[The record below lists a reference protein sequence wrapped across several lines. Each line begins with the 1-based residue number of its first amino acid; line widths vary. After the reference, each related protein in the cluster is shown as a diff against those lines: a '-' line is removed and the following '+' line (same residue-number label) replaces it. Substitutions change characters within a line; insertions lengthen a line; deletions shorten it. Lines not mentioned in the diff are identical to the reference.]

1 VTVAELIEKLSALPP
16 DAKVM
21 VYNPHG
27 EQEEARSVYKAY
39 WVPGEYWTTHKPEDH
54 TSEEVVGIE

>member
-1 VTVAELIEKLSALPP
+1 MTAKELIEKLSALPP
-16 DAKVM
+16 GAKVM

-39 WVPGEYWTTHKPEDH
+39 YVPGAYWTTHQPEDH
-54 TSEEVVGIE
+54 QSEEVVAVE